1 MKFVDAWD
9 SLAKE
14 NSSLKYLL
22 STITVI
28 SLFLAAGW
36 MKESSKPALVLD
48 RGCDTR
54 KVPLKSDQVTED
66 EIRSFLSEAIQ
77 ARFNSRATQLHF
89 LSYKQ
94 KVLREDEQKEM
105 QARSMTQTVFVQDVQ
120 FDKDKITILADR
132 LISLGEIR
140 SAFKFPLTVKVEM
153 ENRTAS
159 NPYGLILTEVDQ
171 NKDKEVKR

>member
-22 STITVI
+22 SAITVI

-36 MKESSKPALVLD
+36 MKESAKPALVLD
-48 RGCDTR
+48 RGCDTK
-54 KVPLKSDQVTED
+54 KVPLTSDKVSED
-66 EIRSFLSEAIQ
+66 EIRSFLSEAVQ
-77 ARFNSRATQLHF
+77 ARFNSNPTQLHY

-105 QARSMTQTVFVQDVQ
+105 QSRSMTQTVFVQSVE
-120 FDKDKITILADR
+120 FDKEKIVVFADR

-159 NPYGLILTEVDQ
+159 NPYGLILTEVEQ
-171 NKDKEVKR
+171 NKDKEAKK